1 VSALSTKTAE
11 AVTLGGAMACWP
23 NAWPPNSTSA
33 AIAPAPREAGEPA
46 ALFSSLRRQG
56 ADHRGLITERSRGTE
71 AAWKERRVDFLR
83 TIIF

>member
-1 VSALSTKTAE
+1 LAAEQHECRDRTRTA
-11 AVTLGGAMACWP
+11 
-23 NAWPPNSTSA
+23 
-33 AIAPAPREAGEPA
+33 REAGEPA